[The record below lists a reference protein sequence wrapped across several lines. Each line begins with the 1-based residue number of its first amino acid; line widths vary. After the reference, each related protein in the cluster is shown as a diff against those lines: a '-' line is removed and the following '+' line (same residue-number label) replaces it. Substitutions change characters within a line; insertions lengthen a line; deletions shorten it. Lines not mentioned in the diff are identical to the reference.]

1 MRRLAHHPEVERSLK
16 TYYSVAV
23 SLLAG
28 LAAGAGAVQALHAE
42 AKPPAYVVS
51 EMDLMDVASFNKEY
65 VPAAMKAI
73 ADAGGQYVARNGRS
87 VSLEGVPPK
96 RIAIIKFDSLAKA
109 EAAFNSQ
116 AYKDAQ
122 DKGGQY
128 ADFRVYA
135 IEGVPQ

>member
-1 MRRLAHHPEVERSLK
+1 M
-16 TYYSVAV
+16 

-28 LAAGAGAVQALHAE
+28 VIVGAGAVHALHAE

-65 VPAAMKAI
+65 LPAAMKAI
-73 ADAGGQYVARNGRS
+73 TDAGGQYLVRNGQS
-87 VSLEGVPPK
+87 VSLEGVPAK
-96 RIAIIKFDSLAKA
+96 RVAIIKFDSMAKA

-116 AYKDAQ
+116 AYKDAK

-128 ADFRVYA
+128 ADFRIYA

>member
-1 MRRLAHHPEVERSLK
+1 LK
-16 TYYSVAV
+16 TYYSVAA
-23 SLLAG
+23 SLLLG
-28 LAAGAGAVQALHAE
+28 AAIGAGAVQALHAE

-65 VPAAMKAI
+65 LPAARKAI
-73 ADAGGQYVARNGRS
+73 ADAGGQYLVRNGQG

-109 EAAFNSQ
+109 EAAFYSP

-122 DKGGQY
+122 DKGSQY
-128 ADFRVYA
+128 ADFRIYA